1 MIDIMD
7 FKKLSLDNFS
17 KIKKLLN
24 LVSEAMKEL
33 E

>member
-1 MIDIMD
+1 MD